1 MANDVK
7 LNRRQFFGVGAGLGA
22 TALLVACAQSPKASN
37 APKRTHVR
45 SSPTTVQWWG
55 GVPVTYGVTD
65 TIDAFQKIHPDINVK
80 YTRFV
85 NDATGNTK
93 LDASLQGGSQIDV
106 YISYAIPN
114 MGQRVTN
121 NLALDITSRV
131 NKDSILGPWSNKTPG
146 IFRRD
151 GKIYSL
157 PSVFDAQVLMVNQ
170 TMAQQ
175 AGWKIPAKWTIGEF
189 TTDAHRLS
197 RSGQFGLLT
206 TPDTAR
212 IKLGGNYWYKDGGK
226 KANFTNPAFGTDWQ
240 LHRTLIEQGAAL
252 PWTTIVSE
260 NLQLYQQ
267 NAFVNKQVAL
277 WPSGSWVSRYLK
289 DPVNY
294 PHDFVTTFAPMPLP
308 NGNGKGYN
316 PGAYDCWLMINPGSK
331 VQDEAWEF
339 VRFYLTKGAG
349 HTLGSGKVPAVRGM
363 VSDNDIVDGLLG
375 PDKEKYFDVDAFKK
389 VCLNYQDRLSIDTII
404 TASAEI
410 ATVISAQTEKYLLG
424 EQSLT
429 ATVQAVQQQATSAI
443 AKG

>member
-22 TALLVACAQSPKASN
+22 TALLGTH
-37 APKRTHVR
+37 APKTQRRTHLR
-45 SSPTTVQWWG
+45 SAPTTVQWWG

-65 TIDAFQKIHPDINVK
+65 TIDAFQKIHPDIKVN

-85 NDATGNTK
+85 NDPTGNTK

-106 YISYAIPN
+106 YISYAVPN
-114 MGQRVTN
+114 MGQRVKN
-121 NLALDITSRV
+121 GLALDITSRV
-131 NKDSILGPWSNKTPG
+131 KKDSILGPWSKKTPG
-146 IFRRD
+146 IFRQN
-151 GKIYSL
+151 GKVYSL

-175 AGWKIPAKWTIGEF
+175 AGFKIPAKWTIDEF
-189 TTDAHRLS
+189 TTEAHKLS
-197 RSGQFGLLT
+197 HPGQSGLLT

-212 IKLGGNYWYKDGGK
+212 IKLGSNYWYKDGGK
-226 KANFTNPAFGTDWQ
+226 KANFTNPAFAADWK

-252 PWTTIVSE
+252 PWSTIVAQ
-260 NLQLYQQ
+260 NLQVYPQ
-267 NAFVNKQVAL
+267 NVFVNKQVAL
-277 WPSGSWVSRYLK
+277 WPNGSWVCRYLN

-308 NGNGKGYN
+308 NGNAKGFN
-316 PGAYDCWLMINPGSK
+316 PGAYDCWFMIDPHSK

-339 VRFYLTKGAG
+339 LRFYLTKGAG
-349 HTLGSGKVPAVRGM
+349 YTLGSGKVPAVRGM
-363 VSDNDIVDGLLG
+363 VSDADVINGLLG
-375 PDKEKYFDVDAFKK
+375 PDKEKYFDVGAFKA
-389 VCLNYQDRLSIDTII
+389 VCLDYQDRLSIDTIV
-404 TASAEI
+404 TGAAEI
-410 ATVISAQTEKYLLG
+410 STVVSAQTEKYLLG
-424 EQSLT
+424 EQSLK